1 MLIIRKL
8 EKNEDGIGHRLKKN
22 AQKEAQQLL

>member
-22 AQKEAQQLL
+22 TQKAQQLL